1 MLSRKDEGGS
11 WYFGGQKMDSQVG
24 SLGKVEERI
33 TRIGP
38 PAFYF
43 HCLTLVEHSCRLAD
57 FGYWVLRPTDQAKAV
72 WNPSGLLAQ
81 S

>member
-1 MLSRKDEGGS
+1 
-11 WYFGGQKMDSQVG
+11 MDLQVG
-24 SLGKVEERI
+24 TLGRVEERI
-33 TRIGP
+33 TL

-57 FGYWVLRPTDQAKAV
+57 FGYWVLWPADQEKAI
-72 WNPSGLLAQ
+72 WNPLGLIAQ